1 MKEVWVMKKFEA
13 PELQELN
20 INETSYWYQGWYDH
34 GHGGGHGGH
43 GNNSGHGNNGGHGGN
58 GGCGNGKPGTGSD
71 GDNFFDSLS

>member
-43 GNNSGHGNNGGHGGN
+43 GGGHGGN